1 MGDRRSQVCARLCD
15 RRHLCHPGFLRT
27 STRGILKGRRG
38 VVEESFLNAV
48 KGNVKGK
55 RPREPSLWRGIAVP
69 PNGIQMRVCSAR
81 TQPLPRN
88 RLATQRIVQEH
99 SSWQRILVPSLVA
112 LVPTKVFGLTQLLL
126 WNCPSPAP
134 ATAPSPPPSPSPAP
148 HRIAITQPLAGL
160 CAFLRIV
167 ICGSLA

>member
-1 MGDRRSQVCARLCD
+1 M
-15 RRHLCHPGFLRT
+15 
-27 STRGILKGRRG
+27 
-38 VVEESFLNAV
+38 EESFLNAV

-99 SSWQRILVPSLVA
+99 SSWQRILVPSLLAFAATRPDRLPHEFRKTRYVESLVA
-112 LVPTKVFGLTQLLL
+112 TRLLL
-126 WNCPSPAP
+126 W
-134 ATAPSPPPSPSPAP
+134 
-148 HRIAITQPLAGL
+148 H
-160 CAFLRIV
+160 
-167 ICGSLA
+167 